1 VTEALSPPAGQGASA
16 ARALTASATN
26 PSTLEDYFSNSSS
39 EGTNALLLK
48 EEANDGSGDS
58 SSSTSG
64 SGAAGETV
72 GLLQSLLPY
81 YTYDDNTSRLVDLT
95 IPSVPTTE
103 LDLRDDAGNSLL
115 LLAVQ
120 VVHRYLKI

>member
-1 VTEALSPPAGQGASA
+1 
-16 ARALTASATN
+16 
-26 PSTLEDYFSNSSS
+26 LEDYFSNSSS
-39 EGTNALLLK
+39 DGRSALLL
-48 EEANDGSGDS
+48 ENEVNDGSGE
-58 SSSTSG
+58 SSSTTNDSTT
-64 SGAAGETV
+64 AGETV

-95 IPSVPTTE
+95 IPSVPTAE

-120 VVHRYLKI
+120 VRLAGQTSYPQISQM